1 MDDHRW
7 MIIAL
12 CCAGALIIY
21 LWREWPKIKQY
32 ETLHGQRLIPGTGHT
47 FADATK
53 RRYIYWFLAW
63 HRQTRAY
70 SDYVATEIVEFM
82 LAQRDPLFWVSASE
96 LRLIDFLFNLRTQ
109 K

>member
-1 MDDHRW
+1 M
-7 MIIAL
+7 
-12 CCAGALIIY
+12 GS
-21 LWREWPKIKQY
+21 
-32 ETLHGQRLIPGTGHT
+32 
-47 FADATK
+47 
-53 RRYIYWFLAW
+53 AW

-70 SDYVATEIVEFM
+70 SDYVAAEIVEFM